1 MCSVMSRTGNKIKAR
16 RGRRDRVR
24 RKVSGTSDRPRLCV
38 FRSIGHIYAQI
49 IDDEAGRTIVAASSL
64 GLDVSAQADAAGEKQ
79 AQGRKM
85 LRSTAVGRL
94 IAERALEKGVRR
106 VVFDRGGFL
115 YHGRVAALAEAARKN
130 GLEF

>member
-1 MCSVMSRTGNKIKAR
+1 MRK
-16 RGRRDRVR
+16 
-24 RKVSGTSDRPRLCV
+24 KVSGTSDRPRLCV

-64 GLDVSAQADAAGEKQ
+64 GLDVSAQAAAADEKQ
-79 AQGRKM
+79 SLGRKM